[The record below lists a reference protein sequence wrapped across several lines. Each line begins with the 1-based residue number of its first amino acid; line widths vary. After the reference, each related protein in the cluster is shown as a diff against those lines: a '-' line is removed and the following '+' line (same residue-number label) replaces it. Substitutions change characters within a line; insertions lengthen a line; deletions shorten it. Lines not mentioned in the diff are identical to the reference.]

1 MQLDPFRE
9 FERLTEQM
17 HRGGGVLAM
26 DAIRGEQDVTV
37 YLDVPGVD
45 PSDLDITVEKNE
57 VTITAERRW
66 SDDGDQRVISSERP
80 QGTFTRRL
88 VLSDTLDMD
97 RLDAHTSNGVLT
109 INIPVSEQSKPRKIE
124 VQSRDSGNEAI
135 EATAQDSKSQDAGNG
150 D

>member
-1 MQLDPFRE
+1 MAMQLDPFRE

-17 HRGGGVLAM
+17 QRGTGAVLAM
-26 DAIRGEQDVTV
+26 DAIRTEQDVTV

-45 PSDLDITVEKNE
+45 PNDLDITVEKNE

-66 SDDGDQRVISSERP
+66 SDDGEQRVISSERP

-109 INIPVSEQSKPRKIE
+109 ITIPVSEQSKPRKIE

-135 EATAQDSKSQDAGNG
+135 ETTAQDSDG

>member
-1 MQLDPFRE
+1 MAMQLDPFRE

-26 DAIRGEQDVTV
+26 DAIRTEQDVTV

-45 PSDLDITVEKNE
+45 PKDLDITVEKNE

-88 VLSDTLDMD
+88 VLSDSLDMD

-109 INIPVSEQSKPRKIE
+109 INIPVSEQSKPRKNE
-124 VQSRDSGNEAI
+124 VQAPYSGNEAI
-135 EATAQDSKSQDAGNG
+135 ETTSQDNSDG

>member
-1 MQLDPFRE
+1 MAMQLDPFRE

-26 DAIRGEQDVTV
+26 DAIRSEQDVTV

-45 PSDLDITVEKNE
+45 PNDLDITVEKNE

-88 VLSDTLDMD
+88 VLSDSLDMD
-97 RLDAHTSNGVLT
+97 RLDAHTANGVLT

-124 VQSRDSGNEAI
+124 VQARDSGNEAI
-135 EATAQDSKSQDAGNG
+135 ETTSQGNSDG